1 MMVLK
6 CVSFQLCSVY
16 VYIPPLR
23 STGGHSTQFDTNRY
37 TLPDS
42 STSEESLHS
51 VSSACCSSTVAAAGG
66 GTGGISSRHIV
77 VNRAEGGGYLSEG
90 DSMLMSAG
98 GAHNS
103 SATSATANANDISVP
118 VRCGYTSEG
127 GLSSYARKMQ
137 ARFREGIEAAVRD
150 GMLRHRQQHD
160 YNDSRKLEL
169 NENGLGYWAVRF
181 EVVTKCDVF
190 YIVENVELY
199 EMV

>member
-1 MMVLK
+1 MLLTHAGKPSQGNYPSVGCLGRSRVWCLFGVAPVLMMVLK
-6 CVSFQLCSVY
+6 CVSFQLCSMY

-23 STGGHSTQFDTNRY
+23 SSMFMIIDLSCHFYWSSGHSTQFDTNRY

-118 VRCGYTSEG
+118 GS
-127 GLSSYARKMQ
+127 L
-137 ARFREGIEAAVRD
+137 
-150 GMLRHRQQHD
+150 
-160 YNDSRKLEL
+160 
-169 NENGLGYWAVRF
+169 W
-181 EVVTKCDVF
+181 
-190 YIVENVELY
+190 
-199 EMV
+199 